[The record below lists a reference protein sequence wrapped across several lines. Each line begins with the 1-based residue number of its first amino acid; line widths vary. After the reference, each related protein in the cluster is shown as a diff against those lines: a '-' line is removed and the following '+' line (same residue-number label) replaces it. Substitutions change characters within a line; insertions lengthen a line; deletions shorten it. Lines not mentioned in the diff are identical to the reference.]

1 MEKWVRGSKEICSGY
16 RLRSC
21 QDMDVQITKE
31 SVWSGKRDDQR
42 WNPQKHQWLKMDRGR
57 GTWNGNGE

>member
-1 MEKWVRGSKEICSGY
+1 
-16 RLRSC
+16 
-21 QDMDVQITKE
+21 MDVQITKE